1 MRSFKVIALVIFFSI
16 SLGLPIAT
24 NSRVYAAPTDLLC
37 AFYDGEF
44 PSYTSD
50 GCDLGIAKQVSVNG
64 GPASD
69 ADTQPA
75 ALQAR
80 IGDTITW
87 TITISDYS
95 GRGLSPIGIVT
106 VRDLLPSGATYV
118 NSSATAGTYSNVT
131 GDWVFTIDES
141 LPATL
146 TITTTANAAGVIVNT
161 ASFTDYLPN
170 NCDGPCQD
178 PPFVDAVASNNT
190 NSAFVN
196 VASDPVVVAATNPVP
211 PSTGFGVDVANPLQ
225 TLAAYLAVAAGLY
238 VVARRI
244 RRAAAK

>member
-1 MRSFKVIALVIFFSI
+1 MA
-16 SLGLPIAT
+16 A
-24 NSRVYAAPTDLLC
+24 NSRVYAEPVDLQC
-37 AFYDGEF
+37 WYYNNEF
-44 PSYTSD
+44 SSYTSE
-50 GCDLGIAKQVSVNG
+50 GCDLGITKQVSVNG

-75 ALQAR
+75 GLQAR
-80 IGDTITW
+80 IGDIIVW
-87 TITISDYS
+87 TITVSDYS
-95 GRGLSPIGIVT
+95 DRGLSPIGIVT

-118 NSSATAGTYSNVT
+118 NSSATTGTYSNVT

-146 TITTTANAAGVIVNT
+146 TITTTANAAGVIENT
-161 ASFTDYLPN
+161 AAFTDYLPN
-170 NCDGPCQD
+170 NCDGPCED
-178 PPFVDAVASNNT
+178 PPFVDAVSANNT

-196 VASDPVVVAATNPVP
+196 VVSDPVVVAATNPVP

-244 RRAAAK
+244 RRPAAK